1 MDIDVKKLHPLE
13 VKLLRHVSLGE
24 KIDNE
29 RIISELGYK
38 VGQCNQAFSWLSQK

>member
-24 KIDNE
+24 RIDHE
-29 RIISELGYK
+29 SFKRS
-38 VGQCNQAFSWLSQK
+38 